1 MIVDIRKYIR
11 EKLYNR
17 EDERIENTNHKAL
30 RGIYDFIGDYKI
42 GINGKLTTITEHINF
57 KGQIGGTVF
66 SIKLADNK
74 TYKYHLDKIT
84 SLNKNNTEHELC
96 FLNINEDERC
106 MCFTFHSKETG
117 INILTIHDLL
127 INDNDEYIECDKPQK
142 NIKSGMSDFIGNL
155 AHIVWLGE
163 LLVKILIQL
172 VKTND
177 AFSHIKYIELQD
189 NTIKKCYG
197 IGIQLKYLKTIT
209 DGIPYYAKFGF
220 KPKKKSNDEI
230 FEYNKNKYIEA
241 PKFIKNDKFDNLF
254 TILKMDNVKL
264 YKFYETTYKPY
275 ILNNKKIEYIPFIR
289 QMIDREKDSKISA
302 SNKKL
307 TCELVAEIIKQL
319 YILIGYKDYDTDLWV
334 LKIIR

>member
-1 MIVDIRKYIR
+1 MIVDIRKFIYD
-11 EKLYNR
+11 KLYNH
-17 EDERIENTNHKAL
+17 EDNRMENTNYKAL

-42 GINGKLTTITEHINF
+42 GINGNLTTITENINF
-57 KGQIGGTVF
+57 KGQKGGAVF
-66 SIKLADNK
+66 SIKLSDKK

-127 INDNDEYIECDKPQK
+127 INNNDEYIECEKPQK
-142 NIKSGMSDFIGNL
+142 NIKSG
-155 AHIVWLGE
+155 E
-163 LLVKILIQL
+163 LLVKILIEL
-172 VKTND
+172 VKTNE

-230 FEYNKNKYIEA
+230 FEFNKNKYIESS
-241 PKFIKNDKFDNLF
+241 KFIKNDKFDNLF
-254 TILKMDNVKL
+254 TILKKDNEKL
-264 YKFYETTYKPY
+264 YKFYETTYRPY
-275 ILNNKKIEYIPFIR
+275 ILNNKKIDYILYIR
-289 QMIDREKDSKISA
+289 QMIDMEKDNKNSISK
-302 SNKKL
+302 KKL

-319 YILIGYKDYDTDLWV
+319 YILIGYKDYNTDLWV